1 MYYNSVL
8 KNTSQI
14 DEAVKY
20 LLSLN
25 LFPHHDRVKSWD
37 VSKMVDIINKADR
50 TASIL
55 DVGCNGSPI
64 LLMLKSLGFTEL
76 YGCDLFFDASSNSQL
91 GINKTA
97 QLNLSIQNLENT
109 NYRNDM
115 FDYITSLSVIEHG
128 VNIEKYFIEMNRILK
143 KDGILLT
150 STDYWHDKINNSTKV
165 FSFSTVPDKIFSRS
179 EIENIV
185 MLAEENGFE
194 LIEPIDYLCED
205 KVVHWHSIGI
215 DLTFLFFALRKKTHA
230 SIDK

>member
-1 MYYNSVL
+1 LYYNSVL
-8 KNTSQI
+8 KNSSQI

-25 LFPHHDRVKSWD
+25 LFPHSDRVKSWD
-37 VSKMVDIINKADR
+37 VSKMVDIINKDDR
-50 TASIL
+50 TSSIL
-55 DVGCNGSPI
+55 DVGCNDSPI
-64 LLMLKSLGFTEL
+64 LLMLKRLGFTEL

-97 QLNLSIQNLENT
+97 LPNLSIQNLENT

-143 KDGILLT
+143 KGGILLT

-165 FSFSTVPDKIFSRS
+165 FSFSTVPDKIFSRN
-179 EIENIV
+179 EMENIV
-185 MLAEENGFE
+185 ILAEENGFE

-215 DLTFLFFALRKKTHA
+215 DLTFLFFALRKTYA
-230 SIDK
+230 INDK